1 MVDVQIA
8 RIEPDDVDGL
18 TQWRALM
25 CEAYTV
31 GRTAAWWQSLESTLT
46 QFAQPRSDKADIALV
61 AHLGEVPVGGAEINI
76 VTDAPADVEIG
87 ILPAHRRQGHG
98 TSIAGAVADL
108 LRGRTELVQTETY
121 CPEGVAFA
129 QAQGLIIGNEEQRL
143 LLDLPAYLRDDA
155 NRYRDPA
162 VKSRLAIDPDPNVSI
177 TSWIGGCPD
186 EAVEDWARLRQQM
199 DEDVPVGDLTRT
211 LKHAGADAIR
221 THEERMADQGWILV
235 SSIAHVDDHTAEVD
249 DNAADGPV
257 AVGYTE
263 IMVSRHETDI
273 VVQEDTFVEGAY
285 RGRGIGRGLKVANMR
300 QLHEIPEVAQ
310 ADWIQTYTATGNGP
324 MHALNRDLGF
334 FPADS
339 MTALEGRF
347 DYS

>member
-1 MVDVQIA
+1 M
-8 RIEPDDVDGL
+8 
-18 TQWRALM
+18 
-25 CEAYTV
+25 
-31 GRTAAWWQSLESTLT
+31 
-46 QFAQPRSDKADIALV
+46 
-61 AHLGEVPVGGAEINI
+61 
-76 VTDAPADVEIG
+76 
-87 ILPAHRRQGHG
+87 
-98 TSIAGAVADL
+98 
-108 LRGRTELVQTETY
+108 
-121 CPEGVAFA
+121 AFA

-273 VVQEDTFVEGAY
+273 VVQEDTFVEAAY